1 MSWVLR
7 ATEVQGPTR
16 WRWLLLDG
24 ERPAADH
31 EVDLDPTSAEYEALT
46 DLAGYL
52 RRNAAPDDRV
62 PSEAGIVDRLG
73 AWLGERLLGPRI
85 GRLIVDGDED
95 VVRVELGDGADLLPH
110 WPLELSHVDG
120 VPLARHGVGLVYQW
134 SAAPARAK
142 QPVGDRLRILALF
155 SMPSATS
162 VLALRRERYELARLI
177 GAVAA
182 QRAVELR
189 VLQYGVT
196 RDRLRATAE
205 EDPGWD
211 VLHLSGHG
219 LAGGL
224 LLEHDDGSPDE
235 VSTADLVSLLRP
247 ARRRLKLAVLG
258 LCDSGAATAAETM
271 RWLRLDEQ
279 ADELEAADD
288 PDVDTVGLARGVVDR
303 LGVAAVAMRYPVS
316 DDFAIALTAE
326 LYPRLLAGTP
336 VDRAVALAV
345 PAAAGKRPSVSRP
358 PLSLGTPALFGPASG
373 LAVRPPEG
381 SVNLDPNRPRM
392 PATLKEPERF
402 VGRTRLLID
411 AARALAPRSGR
422 AGVLLV
428 GMAGAGKTTAAQE
441 LAYQHGRFDA
451 LSYRH
456 GRFGALAWWQAPSAE
471 AGPGEAIV
479 GLAHALEIQLGHLGF
494 TMVDDLS
501 SEDGLRGFL
510 HRLSGLLRDEA
521 VLLVLD
527 NLETLLSRSG
537 EWRDPLWTALVEALT
552 GHGGLS
558 RVVLTSRVVPQ
569 GLDTAAVEVLP
580 THALSLAESILLA
593 RELPNLRAL
602 LHEDPGPERAARVAA
617 DRQLARAVIHVVQ
630 GHPKLLELADAAAAD
645 PDRLRARLAAAE
657 RTAGDAPLAAF
668 FATGTSGLDGDR
680 FLDVLTRWT
689 ADALADLPGPARRLA
704 GLLACLED
712 ADRRSEV
719 VTAAWPHL
727 WDADVP
733 PLDAAVAALR
743 AGAIADTVPVQPADP
758 SSAVLYAVHPGVVE
772 AIRGGL
778 EPGRRADVDEL
789 MCRIWHENSRRHL
802 EDEDRGAPA
811 ATAQAAHAAL
821 AAVPYLLRR
830 SYFAEAVVML
840 GEVYVR
846 DRAPGTVARLLG
858 YLRQVGAGESDEVR
872 RLDGELL
879 YAAVSATV
887 VPDEAEALLRDLLD
901 RARARGPEQLAK
913 AVAEQLVEV
922 LQARGRLAEAL
933 VLAEEFDNE
942 LARLRILATTGRH
955 REVLDRAAALLEELD
970 ADEDAVRW
978 LLLEQVLDVA
988 CFAARGTLDWS
999 LALEFNRRIQRSERR
1014 RGASAHEQAR
1024 TRFNE
1029 SNLLLRL
1036 GRYAEAERVLDECRQ
1051 VFEDLG
1057 DVVQLG
1063 EVFSSRARGEQER
1076 GRLGLA
1082 IELEERA
1089 MRYVYQRPEANR
1101 IAICHHNL
1109 GQYLAETKRKAD
1121 EPAAAAH
1128 LLAATLLW
1136 RVTGH
1141 DAFRS
1146 AMHALSMVVPRPAG
1160 DVLPAG
1166 LGELAD
1172 RVGSV
1177 PGVRFGQ
1184 VFADL
1189 LPDEGRRDAEFRVIA
1204 DTAERFFYDV
1214 DPDAIRGLARRT
1226 PPRPNRA
1233 QRRKR
1238 RKH

>member
-1 MSWVLR
+1 MLR

-24 ERPAADH
+24 EHAAADH
-31 EVDLDPTSAEYEALT
+31 EVDLDPTSAEYEALA

-85 GRLIVDGDED
+85 GRLIVDGDAD
-95 VVRVELGDGADLLPH
+95 VVRVELGDGAHLLPH

-120 VPLARHGVGLVYQW
+120 VPLARHGIGLVYQW
-134 SAAPARAK
+134 SAAPARVK
-142 QPVGDRLRILALF
+142 QPVGERLRILALF

-162 VLALRRERYELARLI
+162 VLALRRERYELTRLI

-182 QRAVELR
+182 RRAVELR

-196 RDRLRATAE
+196 RERLRATAE

-211 VLHLSGHG
+211 VLHLAGHG

-247 ARRRLKLAVLG
+247 ARSRLKLAVLG
-258 LCDSGAATAAETM
+258 SCDSGAATAAETM
-271 RWLRLDEQ
+271 RRLRLDEQ
-279 ADELEAADD
+279 ADELEAADG
-288 PDVDTVGLARGVVDR
+288 PDADTVGLARGVVDR

-326 LYPRLLAGTP
+326 LYPRLLAGMP

-345 PAAAGKRPSVSRP
+345 PAAAGEHPSAARP

-381 SVNLDPNRPRM
+381 AVNLDPNRPRM
-392 PATLKEPERF
+392 PATFKEPERF

-441 LAYQHGRFDA
+441 LAHQHGRFDA

-456 GRFGALAWWQAPSAE
+456 GRFGALAWWQAPSGE

-537 EWRDPLWTALVEALT
+537 AWRDPLWAALVEALT

-569 GLDTAAVEVLP
+569 GLDTDAVEVLP

-593 RELPNLRAL
+593 RELPNLRAM
-602 LHEDPGPERAARVAA
+602 LHQDSGPERDAGVAA

-630 GHPKLLELADAAAAD
+630 GHPKLLELADAAASN

-668 FATGTSGLDGDR
+668 FATGTSDLDGDR

-689 ADALADLPGPARRLA
+689 VDALTDLPGPARRLA
-704 GLLACLED
+704 ELLACLED
-712 ADRRSEV
+712 GDRRSEV
-719 VTAAWPHL
+719 VVAAWPHL

-733 PLDAAVAALR
+733 PLDAAVAVLR
-743 AGAIADTVPVQPADP
+743 AGAIADTVPVRQADP
-758 SSAVLYAVHPGVVE
+758 ASAVLYAVHPGVVE

-778 EPGRRADVDEL
+778 DPERRADVDEL
-789 MCRIWHENSRRHL
+789 MCRIWHETARRHL
-802 EDEDRGAPA
+802 EREDRGAPA
-811 ATAQAAHAAL
+811 ATTQVVHAAL

-830 SYFAEAVVML
+830 SYFAEAAALL
-840 GEVYVR
+840 GEVHIR
-846 DRAPGTVARLLG
+846 DRAPGTVARVLG
-858 YLRQVGAGESDEVR
+858 HLRQANAGETDEVR

-901 RARARGPEQLAK
+901 RARARGLEQLAK
-913 AVAEQLVEV
+913 ATAEQLAEV
-922 LQARGRLAEAL
+922 LQARGRLAEAFL
-933 VLAEEFDNE
+933 IADEFDNE

-955 REVLDRAAALLEELD
+955 EEVLAQAAALLENL
-970 ADEDAVRW
+970 DEDDVRW
-978 LLLEQVLDVA
+978 LVLEQVLDVA
-988 CFAARGTLDWS
+988 CFAARGVQDWS
-999 LALEFNRRIQRSERR
+999 LALEFNRRIQHSERR
-1014 RGASAHEQAR
+1014 RGASAHEQAK

-1029 SNLLLRL
+1029 SNLLRRL
-1036 GRYAEAERVLDECRQ
+1036 ERHAEADRVLDECRQ

-1063 EVFSSRARGEQER
+1063 EVFSSRARAEQER
-1076 GRLGLA
+1076 GRLRLA
-1082 IELEERA
+1082 IEFEERA

-1101 IAICHHNL
+1101 VAICHHNL
-1109 GQYLAETKRKAD
+1109 GQYLAQAGRKAD

-1136 RVTGH
+1136 HVTGH
-1141 DAFRS
+1141 DAFHS
-1146 AMHALSMVVPRPAG
+1146 AMHALSRVVPRPAG

-1166 LGELAD
+1166 VEELAD

-1184 VFADL
+1184 VLADV
-1189 LPDEGRRDAEFRVIA
+1189 LPDEGRRDAEFRAVA
-1204 DTAERFFYDV
+1204 DTAERFFYGV
-1214 DPDAIRGLARRT
+1214 DPDVFTHRT

-1238 RKH
+1238 RKR